1 MSIFIPYTP
10 TQVLDY
16 LISIF
21 SLDFSSL
28 TAYETTIITI
38 FANLYFFVFWGIII
52 TIFANL
58 YFFVFWGIIVYFSL
72 KIFNRIWE
80 RFF

>member
-16 LISIF
+16 FISLF
-21 SLDFSSL
+21 SLDFSTL
-28 TAYETTIITI
+28 TAYETT
-38 FANLYFFVFWGIII
+38 II

>member
-10 TQVLDY
+10 TQVLDH
-16 LISIF
+16 LISLF
-21 SLDFSSL
+21 SLDFTSL

-38 FANLYFFVFWGIII
+38 FANLYFFIFWFIIMY
-52 TIFANL
+52 FA
-58 YFFVFWGIIVYFSL
+58 L

>member
-38 FANLYFFVFWGIII
+38 FANLYFFVFWGII
-52 TIFANL
+52 
-58 YFFVFWGIIVYFSL
+58 VYFSL
-72 KIFNRIWE
+72 KIF
-80 RFF
+80 FFFF

>member
-16 LISIF
+16 LISLF
-21 SLDFSSL
+21 NLDFSSL
-28 TAYETTIITI
+28 TAYESTIITL
-38 FANLYFFVFWGIII
+38 FANLYFFIFWG
-52 TIFANL
+52 L
-58 YFFVFWGIIVYFSL
+58 IVYFSL

>member
-16 LISIF
+16 LISLF
-21 SLDFSSL
+21 SLDFTSL
-28 TAYETTIITI
+28 NAYETTIITI
-38 FANLYFFVFWGIII
+38 FANLYFFI
-52 TIFANL
+52 
-58 YFFVFWGIIVYFSL
+58 FWGIIVYFSL

>member
-16 LISIF
+16 LISLF
-21 SLDFSSL
+21 SLDFTNL
-28 TAYETTIITI
+28 TAYETT
-38 FANLYFFVFWGIII
+38 II

>member
-16 LISIF
+16 LISLF
-21 SLDFSSL
+21 SLDFSTL
-28 TAYETTIITI
+28 TAYETT
-38 FANLYFFVFWGIII
+38 II

>member
-10 TQVLDY
+10 SQVLDY
-16 LISIF
+16 LISLF
-21 SLDFSSL
+21 SLDFTSL

-38 FANLYFFVFWGIII
+38 FANLYFFIFWFIII
-52 TIFANL
+52 YFA
-58 YFFVFWGIIVYFSL
+58 L

>member
-38 FANLYFFVFWGIII
+38 FANLYFFVFWGII
-52 TIFANL
+52 
-58 YFFVFWGIIVYFSL
+58 VYFSL

>member
-16 LISIF
+16 LISLF
-21 SLDFSSL
+21 SLDFTSL

-38 FANLYFFVFWGIII
+38 FANLYFFIFWFIIMY
-52 TIFANL
+52 FA
-58 YFFVFWGIIVYFSL
+58 L

>member
-28 TAYETTIITI
+28 SAYETT
-38 FANLYFFVFWGIII
+38 II

>member
-10 TQVLDY
+10 TQVLDHF
-16 LISIF
+16 ISLF
-21 SLDFSSL
+21 GLDYTSL
-28 TAYETTIITI
+28 TSYETTIITI
-38 FANLYFFVFWGIII
+38 ISNLYFFIIWFIII
-52 TIFANL
+52 
-58 YFFVFWGIIVYFSL
+58 YFSL

>member
-16 LISIF
+16 LISLF
-21 SLDFSSL
+21 NLDFTSL
-28 TAYETTIITI
+28 TAYETT
-38 FANLYFFVFWGIII
+38 II

>member
-16 LISIF
+16 LISLF
-21 SLDFSSL
+21 SLDFTSL
-28 TAYETTIITI
+28 TAYETT
-38 FANLYFFVFWGIII
+38 II

>member
-16 LISIF
+16 LISLF
-21 SLDFSSL
+21 SLDFTSL

-38 FANLYFFVFWGIII
+38 FANLYFFI
-52 TIFANL
+52 
-58 YFFVFWGIIVYFSL
+58 FWGIIVYFSL